1 MSQRSSKSKSKSKSK
16 KGQKEVAIL
25 ELQKEQ
31 LDRQV
36 EALQQTAA
44 MIGSSGGDASDASP
58 NSSGFFSAAC
68 EAESQQSKSEL
79 GSPRHSKHKKKSTTT
94 GSSRR
99 GEEEKE
105 EDATKNKTTSSSS
118 NKKKKKQKQGSAH
131 TTSHTHNKDKTISY
145 TLTPPRKDPSGQ
157 LYSSPPK
164 KDARG
169 YKGAPHNVSNNN
181 NQDLTLSPGAIRK
194 IKMKLTEENNPHHI
208 AAAVEETLLPTLL

>member
-131 TTSHTHNKDKTISY
+131 TTSH
-145 TLTPPRKDPSGQ
+145 
-157 LYSSPPK
+157 
-164 KDARG
+164 
-169 YKGAPHNVSNNN
+169 
-181 NQDLTLSPGAIRK
+181 
-194 IKMKLTEENNPHHI
+194 
-208 AAAVEETLLPTLL
+208 